1 MSARPEQSGHD
12 RCGVPGRG
20 SGKPCRLPAGWGT
33 DHPGVGKCRK
43 HFGSSP
49 NHQVAAVEEQARQ
62 AAAKFGVPVRT
73 KAREALADE
82 LARCNGMVVYLTA
95 RCQELA
101 EAGELVWG
109 QERRIIKQT
118 ARPSGQQGQPTV
130 EVHHAARPHP
140 LVLMLE
146 RERRH
151 LAQVAIECE
160 RLRIEVRMTT
170 AAEQQ
175 AAQLKRILDLALA
188 QAGFSAEEQRRVVT
202 ALPNV
207 IRQLS
212 AVPDA

>member
-1 MSARPEQSGHD
+1 MSPRTFA
-12 RCGVPGRG
+12 VV
-20 SGKPCRLPAGWGT
+20 GT
-33 DHPGVGKCRK
+33 GVGVTVL
-43 HFGSSP
+43 
-49 NHQVAAVEEQARQ
+49 VAAGITYAS
-62 AAAKFGVPVRT
+62 
-73 KAREALADE
+73 ALGSTPASP
-82 LARCNGMVVYLTA
+82 A
-95 RCQELA
+95 
-101 EAGELVWG
+101 
-109 QERRIIKQT
+109 
-118 ARPSGQQGQPTV
+118 
-130 EVHHAARPHP
+130 VHHAARPHP